1 MTNRPSAANLVARS
15 AAFAR
20 SLAQRNP
27 RLLPFRQRGGG
38 AMRAVRPAPLTLL
51 AALALLAI
59 LGALF
64 VPDRAQAQAQVL
76 VSNLGQTK
84 TGQLILRNGDRSGQ
98 TFSIAPTGGASYY
111 TLSSIEILFSTNG
124 IASTDMGL
132 LTVSPLV
139 YPCVGDECRAPEK
152 SALYADQPGEC
163 RGGRGGDVRR
173 PGRLDAGGGQD
184 VCGGGRLQQDHRHC
198 RYRRCAILGVRGDR
212 RRCGPRAGLVRRRFV
227 ALQCR
232 GGHKLERDGDPGPE
246 DPRQRHGGPARRAGE
261 QSRAD

>member
-1 MTNRPSAANLVARS
+1 
-15 AAFAR
+15 
-20 SLAQRNP
+20 
-27 RLLPFRQRGGG
+27 
-38 AMRAVRPAPLTLL
+38 MRAVRPAPLTLL

-84 TGQLILRNGDRSGQ
+84 TGQSDSTQRRPVGSDLFDR
-98 TFSIAPTGGASYY
+98 
-111 TLSSIEILFSTNG
+111 TNG
-124 IASTDMGL
+124 RGQL
-132 LTVSPLV
+132 LHAELDRDPVLDERHCIDGHGFADRLPLV

-184 VCGGGRLQQDHRHC
+184 VCGGGRLQQEHR
-198 RYRRCAILGVRGDR
+198 RLPIS
-212 RRCGPRAGLVRRRFV
+212 PM
-227 ALQCR
+227 
-232 GGHKLERDGDPGPE
+232 
-246 DPRQRHGGPARRAGE
+246 RHFGSTRGPATMRTPRRAGPSPICRTPVPRGP
-261 QSRAD
+261 QAGARRRPGPRRSASTARRSSPTCW